1 MIQRTA
7 VVASSSG
14 LHARPAAIFVKAAS
28 QCGVKVRALV
38 DGKKPANAA
47 SMLAVLALGAGPGT
61 SVTLESD
68 ADTPEA
74 AQAVEHL
81 ATLLETNL
89 DEVEP
94 EAAGG

>member
-14 LHARPAAIFVKAAS
+14 LHARPAAIFVKAAG
-28 QCGVKVRALV
+28 QCGVKVRVVV

-47 SMLAVLALGAGPGT
+47 SMLAVLALGAVQGT

-68 ADTPEA
+68 ADGPEA
-74 AQAVEHL
+74 TEAVEHL

-89 DEVEP
+89 DEAEP
-94 EAAGG
+94 EAAG